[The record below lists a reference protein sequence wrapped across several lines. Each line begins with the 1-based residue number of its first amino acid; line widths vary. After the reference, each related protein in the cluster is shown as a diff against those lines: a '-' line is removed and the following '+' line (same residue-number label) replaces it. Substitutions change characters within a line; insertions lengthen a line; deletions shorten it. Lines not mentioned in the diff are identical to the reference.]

1 MYRRSRVIYTQ
12 QGKMNLY
19 VHTIIAV
26 MVMCTLRVDAQRIVV
41 DPAIAEQAQ
50 AAVQK
55 LGIELMKGNF
65 TYSQERMYPR
75 WKRRLAKRVGSMEEL
90 KRS

>member
-1 MYRRSRVIYTQ
+1 
-12 QGKMNLY
+12 MNLY

-65 TYSQERMYPR
+65 TVQPR
-75 WKRRLAKRVGSMEEL
+75 AHVSTLEKTIGKARRQHGGA
-90 KRS
+90 